1 MHRRFG
7 RLILPLFLIAL
18 FSLAIEARADVVVLT
33 GGSVTQSIGGHTF
46 DFTSQGFRASGW
58 GYFGRVPCQPCNTA
72 SVFSLADGFA
82 GEDGLKYGP
91 ATFNG
96 TDYQQLW
103 YTGTISLSSDMFS
116 IPADSPTGEFTLS
129 IPFAMTGHLNAYLLN
144 PFPGNP
150 GPAVFSVDLSGEG
163 IASLTLFGYD
173 TPSYGR
179 LFDTHSLTYSFQSTT
194 PTPEPATIFLL
205 GTGLAGVAMKGYRR
219 RQSRQQA

>member
-1 MHRRFG
+1 MQRRFG
-7 RLILPLFLIAL
+7 RVFLPLFLIAL
-18 FSLAIEARADVVVLT
+18 FSLAVEARADVLTIT
-33 GGSVTQSIGGHTF
+33 GGGATQANNHTF
-46 DFTSQGFRASGW
+46 DFTGQGFRASGW
-58 GYFGRVPCQPCNTA
+58 GYFGRTPCRPCTTS
-72 SVFSLADGFA
+72 SVLNLFDNFA

-96 TDYQQLW
+96 TDYQQLY
-103 YTGTISLSSDMFS
+103 YTGVISFSSDMFS
-116 IPADSPTGEFTLS
+116 IPADSPTGEFTIS
-129 IPFAMTGHLNAYLLN
+129 MPFTMSGYLNAYFLN
-144 PFPGNP
+144 PVAGNP

-173 TPSYGR
+173 TLNHGR

-219 RQSRQQA
+219 RQSRKQA

>member
-1 MHRRFG
+1 MQRRFS
-7 RLILPLFLIAL
+7 RLFLPLFLIAL
-18 FSLAIEARADVVVLT
+18 FSLAVEARADGIVVT
-33 GGSVTQSIGGHTF
+33 GGSVTQTIGGHTF
-46 DFTSQGFRASGW
+46 DFTSQGFGASGW
-58 GYFGRVPCQPCNTA
+58 GYFGRVPCQPCNTS
-72 SVFSLADGFA
+72 SVISLADGFA

-96 TDYQQLW
+96 TTYQQLW
-103 YTGTISLSSDMFS
+103 YTGTISLSSDLFS

-144 PFPGNP
+144 PFPGDP

-163 IASLTLFGYD
+163 MASLTLFGLD
-173 TPSYGR
+173 TSSGR
-179 LFDTHSLTYSFQSTT
+179 LFFTHGLTYSFGSTT

-219 RQSRQQA
+219 RKSRKQA